1 MYDGS
6 FIYSQKKKKKIKK
19 TSKILSEREMKHFST
34 SEINSDR
41 HQKAK
46 ALYLS
51 HKGSKVGKKKKASV
65 IVHSFAVTRQSCT
78 TSTTYR
84 PITVDLGNKYLGGK
98 SLEKAEHWFKIN
110 SNLAHHCSARI
121 PSADVQLTW
130 TGFKQADNR

>member
-51 HKGSKVGKKKKASV
+51 HKGSKVGKKKS
-65 IVHSFAVTRQSCT
+65 ISDCT
-78 TSTTYR
+78 FICSDQT
-84 PITVDLGNKYLGGK
+84 ILHN
-98 SLEKAEHWFKIN
+98 IN
-110 SNLAHHCSARI
+110 YIQTHNS
-121 PSADVQLTW
+121 
-130 TGFKQADNR
+130 